1 MSRRESHDNTHL
13 GSVGV
18 WAGIRLDDDEESD
31 VFRLVKYYH
40 RQKTSGGVF
49 LGEILVLLCM

>member
-1 MSRRESHDNTHL
+1 MFRRESHGNAHL

-18 WAGIRLDDDEESD
+18 WARIRLDDDEESD
-31 VFRLVKYYH
+31 VLRLVKYYH

-49 LGEILVLLCM
+49 LSEILVL